1 MIKYF
6 ILSYL
11 NRFIDYAYSRNA
23 SKNRTNIKE
32 QLQRMALI
40 STSNYVANNMKNI
53 SSVDSKYKV
62 LNIAAKNT
70 KIDGLIMEFGVYKA
84 DTLNFISKLFEQK
97 QVYGFDSFQ
106 GLPEFWRDGF
116 DSRSFTITTLPK
128 VNNNVSLI
136 EGWFDKTIPQ
146 FLKSIGEGEIM
157 FLHIDCDLY
166 SSTKT
171 IFNLLKGRIVVGTV
185 IVFDE
190 YFNYDGWEKG
200 EYLAFQ
206 EYVKENQIK
215 YEYLTYNH
223 LHEQVAVIILK
234 V

>member
-1 MIKYF
+1 MIKKF
-6 ILSYL
+6 LLSRL
-11 NRFIDYAYSRNA
+11 NKFIDFAYSRNA
-23 SKNRTNIKE
+23 SKNLTNIKE

-40 STSNYVANNMKNI
+40 SSSNYVANNMKNI

-70 KIDGLIMEFGVYKA
+70 KIDGLILEFGVYKA

-116 DSRSFTITTLPK
+116 DSRSFAITTLPK

-146 FLKSIGEGEIM
+146 FLKSIGG
-157 FLHIDCDLY
+157 
-166 SSTKT
+166 
-171 IFNLLKGRIVVGTV
+171 GRYN
-185 IVFDE
+185 VF
-190 YFNYDGWEKG
+190 
-200 EYLAFQ
+200 
-206 EYVKENQIK
+206 
-215 YEYLTYNH
+215 TYR
-223 LHEQVAVIILK
+223 L
-234 V
+234 